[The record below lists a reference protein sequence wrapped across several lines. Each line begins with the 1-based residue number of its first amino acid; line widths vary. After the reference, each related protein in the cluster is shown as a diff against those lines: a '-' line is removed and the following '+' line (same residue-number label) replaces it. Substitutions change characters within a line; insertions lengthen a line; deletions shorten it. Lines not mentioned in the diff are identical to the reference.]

1 MFYPDYKQSIV
12 NLASSILK
20 AYRTDSIY
28 SPLEELDDLKKC
40 KNVVLLLIDGL
51 GYEYLQKYGQGS
63 ELEKHCLKKITSVF
77 PSTTACAVTALE
89 TGVAPQ
95 QHGITGWFMF
105 LKEIGV
111 LAKILP
117 FKARYG
123 GELFTNEKIQRK
135 DIFTEKRI
143 IDKIKATGFVFYPE
157 HIVDEKVNKRSKNL
171 LAYKNLKDLFSQI
184 KNKIKSSNRR
194 KYIYAYWDCF
204 DALCH
209 HNGCDSKQTKN
220 HFKELDRRISLL
232 VRSLKNTKTII
243 IITADHGLI
252 DTPEGSKRISLKD
265 HPKLIKT
272 LIMPLSGE
280 PRVAYAYVHPDK
292 SKDFENYINN
302 NLSYCCEVY
311 KSVDLLGKDVFGLG
325 EINNKLID
333 RIGDY
338 VLVMKENYII
348 KDFLMTEKEEFHL
361 GNHGGTSKE
370 EMFVPLIRFDC

>member
-12 NLASSILK
+12 NLTSSILK
-20 AYRTDSIY
+20 AFDSDSIY

-40 KNVVLLLIDGL
+40 KNIVLLLIDGL
-51 GYEYLQKYGQGS
+51 GYEYLQKYAQGS

-77 PSTTACAVTALE
+77 PSTTASAVTALE
-89 TGVAPQ
+89 TGVPPQ

-123 GELFTNEKIQRK
+123 GSLFTDEKIQRK
-135 DIFTEKRI
+135 DIFTEKKI
-143 IDKIKATGFVFYPE
+143 VDKIKANGFVFYPE
-157 HIVDEKVNKRSKNL
+157 HIVDEKVNKRSKKLSAYRNL
-171 LAYKNLKDLFSQI
+171 TDLFSQI
-184 KNKIKSSNRR
+184 KNKIKLSNRR

-209 HNGCDSKQTKN
+209 KYGNGSKQVKS
-220 HFKELDRRISLL
+220 HFEKLDKKISLL
-232 VRSLKNTKTII
+232 VRSLKKTNTAI

-252 DTPEGSKRISLKD
+252 DTPQDSKKIYLKD
-265 HPKLIKT
+265 HPKLIET
-272 LIMPLSGE
+272 LTMPLAGE
-280 PRVAYAYVHPDK
+280 PRVAYCYVHPDK
-292 SKDFENYINN
+292 SKDFEKYIEN
-302 NLSYCCEVY
+302 NLGYCCEIY
-311 KSVDLLGKDVFGLG
+311 KSEELLKKGVFGLG
-325 EINNKLID
+325 KVNNKLVD

-338 VLVMKENYII
+338 ILVMKETYVI
-348 KDFLMTEKEEFHL
+348 KDFLMTEKEKFHI

>member
-1 MFYPDYKQSIV
+1 MFYPNYKNSIV

-20 AYRTDSIY
+20 AFGVDSSY
-28 SPLEELDDLKKC
+28 STLSELDDLKKY
-40 KNVVLLLIDGL
+40 NNIILLLVDGL
-51 GYEYLQKYGQGS
+51 GYEYIQKYGKNS
-63 ELEKHCLKKITSVF
+63 ELDKHCLKKITSVF

-105 LKEIGV
+105 LKEIGI

-123 GELFTNEKIQRK
+123 GSLFTDEKIQRK

-143 IDKIKATGFVFYPE
+143 VDKIKTAAFTLYPE
-157 HIVDEKVNKRSKNL
+157 HIVDEKVNKRSKKL
-171 LAYKNLKDLFSQI
+171 LAYKSFNNLLTQI
-184 KNKIKSSNRR
+184 KKLIKSSNTR
-194 KYIYAYWDCF
+194 KYVYAYWDGF

-209 HNGCDSKQTKN
+209 DNGTSSERVKKY
-220 HFKELDRRISLL
+220 FEELDKKISSLAKLL
-232 VRSLKNTKTII
+232 KGTDTAII
-243 IITADHGLI
+243 VTADHGLI
-252 DTPEGSKRISLKD
+252 ETLEKSKRISLKN
-265 HPKLIKT
+265 HPKLMET
-272 LIMPLSGE
+272 LVMPLSGE
-280 PRVAYAYVHPDK
+280 PRVAYCYVHPDK
-292 SKDFENYINN
+292 SKVFEKYVHD
-302 NLSYCCEVY
+302 NLDYCCEVY
-311 KSVDLLGKDVFGLG
+311 NSADLFKKGVFGIG
-325 EINNKLID
+325 KANEKLID

-348 KDFLMTEKEEFHL
+348 KDFLMTEKKEFHL